1 MTWLV
6 CWLLTWFILTGFIAV
21 RPSKQVLFVALI
33 GLFLSFL
40 FTALTL
46 ILIIVF
52 QPMFHLIEHAE
63 LFLDPNI
70 VKVVL
75 VEPNTSL
82 KTLRV
87 HLM

>member
-6 CWLLTWFILTGFIAV
+6 FWLLTWFILTGFIAV
-21 RPSKQVLFVALI
+21 RPSKMVLFVALI
-33 GLFLSFL
+33 SLFLSFL

-52 QPMFHLIEHAE
+52 QPMFHLIENAE

-82 KTLRV
+82 KTLRI